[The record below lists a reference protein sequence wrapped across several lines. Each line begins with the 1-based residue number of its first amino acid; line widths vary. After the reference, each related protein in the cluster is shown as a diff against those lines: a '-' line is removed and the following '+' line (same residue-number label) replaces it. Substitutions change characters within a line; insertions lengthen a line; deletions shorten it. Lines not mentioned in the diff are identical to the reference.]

1 MLNRE
6 ESHVFVHPIE
16 HVVACWTDEAFLTAM
31 MQDQGSR
38 DVVVAVERP
47 EPGLIHITITR
58 QVPVDAPMMI
68 RSVIGSWLS
77 LTQRD
82 VWQQQADGSWTAIR
96 DAKPKGL
103 SAEGQA
109 QLKLT
114 PDAQGGTECA
124 AVVSV
129 QSRAPM
135 VAAMVETL
143 MLEDSTRLLKQE
155 FDAIDASASA

>member
-1 MLNRE
+1 VLKRE
-6 ESHVFVHPIE
+6 ESHVFARPVE
-16 HVVACWTDEAFLTAM
+16 HVVACLTDETFLTTM

-38 DVVVAVERP
+38 DVVVVVERP

-82 VWQQQADGSWTAIR
+82 VWQQLPDGSWTATR

-109 QLKLT
+109 QLTLT
-114 PDAQGGTECA
+114 PNEDGGTQCD

-135 VAAMVETL
+135 VAAMVEAL
-143 MLEDSTRLLKQE
+143 MLEDSTRMLKQE
-155 FDAIDASASA
+155 FDAIDASGR